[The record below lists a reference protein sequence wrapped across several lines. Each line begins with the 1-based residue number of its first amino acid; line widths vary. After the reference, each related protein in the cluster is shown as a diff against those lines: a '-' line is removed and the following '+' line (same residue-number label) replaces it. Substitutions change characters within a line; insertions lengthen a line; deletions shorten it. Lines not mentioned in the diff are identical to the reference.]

1 VSPRKT
7 APVQHQL
14 RTRENLIDQWQAEG
28 TRAGARRPE
37 PPKAGGRALSPARD
51 QFAALLPVSERVS
64 GAEHP
69 ETLTTRANLAY
80 WTGQAGDAA
89 PELS

>member
-1 VSPRKT
+1 MISGRPR
-7 APVQHQL
+7 ASGP
-14 RTRENLIDQWQAEG
+14 A
-28 TRAGARRPE
+28 RAGRSL
-37 PPKAGGRALSPARD
+37 PKAGGRALSPARD